1 MNSLHHTRARRGETL
16 VETLAAIL
24 VVSLTSVFLLT
35 SVMAAQRVNRRAG
48 EGDEQLRLE
57 QDVVER
63 RSDGKQST
71 VQIGKQSTVQ
81 IGKQS
86 TVQIGGG
93 SYPVI
98 RYGEGEALQ
107 GYVLQSEEGAG

>member
-35 SVMAAQRVNRRAG
+35 SVMAAQRVNRQAG

-63 RSDGKQST
+63 RENGKAGT
-71 VQIGKQSTVQ
+71 VQV
-81 IGKQS
+81 
-86 TVQIGGG
+86 G
-93 SYPVI
+93 SSRYDVI
-98 RYGEGEALQ
+98 RYGEGKALQ

>member
-1 MNSLHHTRARRGETL
+1 MNDLHHARVRRGETL

-63 RSDGKQST
+63 RQNGKKST
-71 VQIGKQSTVQ
+71 VQIGTSQ
-81 IGKQS
+81 
-86 TVQIGGG
+86 
-93 SYPVI
+93 YDVI

-107 GYVLQSEEGAG
+107 GYILQSEEEAG

>member
-35 SVMAAQRVNRRAG
+35 SIMAAQRVNRRAG
-48 EGDEQLRLE
+48 EADEQLRLE
-57 QDVVER
+57 QDAVER
-63 RSDGKQST
+63 RENGKLGT
-71 VQIGKQSTVQ
+71 VQV
-81 IGKQS
+81 
-86 TVQIGGG
+86 G
-93 SYPVI
+93 SSQYDVI

>member
-35 SVMAAQRVNRRAG
+35 SVMAAQRVNRQAG

-63 RSDGKQST
+63 RSD
-71 VQIGKQSTVQ
+71 GKQSTVQ

>member
-1 MNSLHHTRARRGETL
+1 MRAKRTSRGETL

-35 SVMAAQRVNRRAG
+35 SVMAAQRVNRQAG

-63 RSDGKQST
+63 RSD
-71 VQIGKQSTVQ
+71 GKQSTVQ

>member
-35 SVMAAQRVNRRAG
+35 SIMAAQRVNRQAG

-63 RSDGKQST
+63 RENGKAGT
-71 VQIGKQSTVQ
+71 VQV
-81 IGKQS
+81 
-86 TVQIGGG
+86 G
-93 SYPVI
+93 SSRYDVI
-98 RYGEGEALQ
+98 RYGEGKALQ
-107 GYVLQSEEGAG
+107 GYVLQREEGAG

>member
-81 IGKQS
+81 IG
-86 TVQIGGG
+86 GG

>member
-1 MNSLHHTRARRGETL
+1 MRAKRTSRGETL

-35 SVMAAQRVNRRAG
+35 SVMAAQRVNRQAG

-63 RSDGKQST
+63 RENGKAGT
-71 VQIGKQSTVQ
+71 VQV
-81 IGKQS
+81 
-86 TVQIGGG
+86 G
-93 SYPVI
+93 SSRYDVI
-98 RYGEGEALQ
+98 RYGEGKALQ

>member
-35 SVMAAQRVNRRAG
+35 SIMAAQRVNRQAG

-63 RSDGKQST
+63 RENGKPGT
-71 VQIGKQSTVQ
+71 VQV
-81 IGKQS
+81 
-86 TVQIGGG
+86 G
-93 SYPVI
+93 SSQYDVI

>member
-1 MNSLHHTRARRGETL
+1 MRAKRTSRGETL

-35 SVMAAQRVNRRAG
+35 SVMAAQRVNRQAG

-63 RSDGKQST
+63 RSDGKP
-71 VQIGKQSTVQ
+71 GTVQ

>member
-35 SVMAAQRVNRRAG
+35 SIMAAQRVNRRAG

-81 IGKQS
+81 
-86 TVQIGGG
+86 VG
-93 SYPVI
+93 SSRYDVI

>member
-35 SVMAAQRVNRRAG
+35 SVMAAQRVNRQAG
-48 EGDEQLRLE
+48 EADEQLRLE

-71 VQIGKQSTVQ
+71 VQIGSSQ
-81 IGKQS
+81 
-86 TVQIGGG
+86 
-93 SYPVI
+93 YDVI

-107 GYVLQSEEGAG
+107 GYVLQREEGAG

>member
-35 SVMAAQRVNRRAG
+35 SIMAAQRVNRRAG
-48 EGDEQLRLE
+48 EADEQLRLE
-57 QDVVER
+57 QETVER
-63 RSDGKQST
+63 RENGKPGT
-71 VQIGKQSTVQ
+71 VQV
-81 IGKQS
+81 
-86 TVQIGGG
+86 G
-93 SYPVI
+93 SSQYDVI

>member
-35 SVMAAQRVNRRAG
+35 SIMAAQRVNRRAG

-63 RSDGKQST
+63 WSDGKQGTVQVGKQST
-71 VQIGKQSTVQ
+71 VQV
-81 IGKQS
+81 
-86 TVQIGGG
+86 G
-93 SYPVI
+93 SSRYDVI
-98 RYGEGEALQ
+98 RYGEGKALQ

>member
-35 SVMAAQRVNRRAG
+35 SVMAAQRVNRQAG

-57 QDVVER
+57 QDVVAAGQTANR
-63 RSDGKQST
+63 APF
-71 VQIGKQSTVQ
+71 
-81 IGKQS
+81 
-86 TVQIGGG
+86 G
-93 SYPVI
+93 SAAAPI
-98 RYGEGEALQ
+98 P
-107 GYVLQSEEGAG
+107 

>member
-71 VQIGKQSTVQ
+71 VQL
-81 IGKQS
+81 GKQS

>member
-1 MNSLHHTRARRGETL
+1 MRAKRTSRGETL

-35 SVMAAQRVNRRAG
+35 SVMAAQRVNRQAG

-63 RSDGKQST
+63 RENGKAGT
-71 VQIGKQSTVQ
+71 VQV
-81 IGKQS
+81 
-86 TVQIGGG
+86 G
-93 SYPVI
+93 SSRYDVI
-98 RYGEGEALQ
+98 RYG
-107 GYVLQSEEGAG
+107 

>member
-35 SVMAAQRVNRRAG
+35 SIMAAQRVNRRAG
-48 EGDEQLRLE
+48 EADEQLRLE

-63 RSDGKQST
+63 RENGKPGT
-71 VQIGKQSTVQ
+71 VQV
-81 IGKQS
+81 
-86 TVQIGGG
+86 G
-93 SYPVI
+93 SSQYDVI
-98 RYGEGEALQ
+98 RYGEGKDLQ

>member
-1 MNSLHHTRARRGETL
+1 MRAKRTSRGETL

-35 SVMAAQRVNRRAG
+35 SVMAAQRVNRQAG

-57 QDVVER
+57 QDAVER
-63 RSDGKQST
+63 RESGKP
-71 VQIGKQSTVQ
+71 GTVQ

-93 SYPVI
+93 SYPGI
-98 RYGEGEALQ
+98 RYGEGKALQ

>member
-35 SVMAAQRVNRRAG
+35 SIMAAQQVNRRAG
-48 EGDEQLRLE
+48 EADEQLRLE
-57 QDVVER
+57 QDAVER
-63 RSDGKQST
+63 REN
-71 VQIGKQSTVQ
+71 GKQSTVQ

>member
-35 SVMAAQRVNRRAG
+35 SVMAAQRVNRQAG

-57 QDVVER
+57 QDAVER
-63 RSDGKQST
+63 RSDGKPGT
-71 VQIGKQSTVQ
+71 VQIGS
-81 IGKQS
+81 S
-86 TVQIGGG
+86 R
-93 SYPVI
+93 YDVI
-98 RYGEGEALQ
+98 RYGEGKALQ

>member
-35 SVMAAQRVNRRAG
+35 SIMAAQRVNRRAG

-81 IGKQS
+81 IG
-86 TVQIGGG
+86 GG

>member
-35 SVMAAQRVNRRAG
+35 SIMAAQRVNRRAG
-48 EGDEQLRLE
+48 EADEQLRLE
-57 QDVVER
+57 QDAVER
-63 RSDGKQST
+63 RENGKPGT
-71 VQIGKQSTVQ
+71 VQV
-81 IGKQS
+81 
-86 TVQIGGG
+86 G
-93 SYPVI
+93 SSRYDVI
-98 RYGEGEALQ
+98 HYGEGEALQ

>member
-35 SVMAAQRVNRRAG
+35 SIMAAQRVNRRAG
-48 EGDEQLRLE
+48 EADEQLRLE

-63 RSDGKQST
+63 RENRAPFRSAPPGM
-71 VQIGKQSTVQ
+71 V
-81 IGKQS
+81 
-86 TVQIGGG
+86 
-93 SYPVI
+93 
-98 RYGEGEALQ
+98 
-107 GYVLQSEEGAG
+107 

>member
-35 SVMAAQRVNRRAG
+35 SIMAAQRVNRRAG
-48 EGDEQLRLE
+48 EADEQLRLE
-57 QDVVER
+57 QDAVER
-63 RSDGKQST
+63 RENGKAGT
-71 VQIGKQSTVQ
+71 VQV
-81 IGKQS
+81 
-86 TVQIGGG
+86 G
-93 SYPVI
+93 SSQYDVI
-98 RYGEGEALQ
+98 RYGEGKALQ

>member
-48 EGDEQLRLE
+48 EADEQLRLE
-57 QDVVER
+57 QDAVER
-63 RSDGKQST
+63 RENGKQST
-71 VQIGKQSTVQ
+71 VEISSVKGTSR
-81 IGKQS
+81 
-86 TVQIGGG
+86 
-93 SYPVI
+93 YDVI
-98 RYGEGEALQ
+98 RYGEGDALQ
-107 GYVLQSEEGAG
+107 GYVLQSEGGAG

>member
-35 SVMAAQRVNRRAG
+35 SIMAAQRENRRAG
-48 EGDEQLRLE
+48 EADEQLRLE
-57 QDVVER
+57 QDAVER
-63 RSDGKQST
+63 RENGKPGT
-71 VQIGKQSTVQ
+71 VQV
-81 IGKQS
+81 
-86 TVQIGGG
+86 G
-93 SYPVI
+93 SSQYGVI

>member
-1 MNSLHHTRARRGETL
+1 MRAKRTSRGETL

-35 SVMAAQRVNRRAG
+35 SVMAAQRVNRQAG

-71 VQIGKQSTVQ
+71 VQIG
-81 IGKQS
+81 
-86 TVQIGGG
+86 GG
-93 SYPVI
+93 SPLLTTLTVKTLLG
-98 RYGEGEALQ
+98 RRVAD
-107 GYVLQSEEGAG
+107 

>member
-35 SVMAAQRVNRRAG
+35 SIMAAQRVNRRAG
-48 EGDEQLRLE
+48 EADEQLRLE

-63 RSDGKQST
+63 RENGKPGT
-71 VQIGKQSTVQ
+71 VQV
-81 IGKQS
+81 
-86 TVQIGGG
+86 G
-93 SYPVI
+93 SSQYDVI

>member
-81 IGKQS
+81 IG
-86 TVQIGGG
+86 GG

-107 GYVLQSEEGAG
+107 GYVLQSAEGAG

>member
-35 SVMAAQRVNRRAG
+35 SIMAAQRVNRRAG
-48 EGDEQLRLE
+48 EADEQLRLE
-57 QDVVER
+57 QDAVER
-63 RSDGKQST
+63 RENGKPGT
-71 VQIGKQSTVQ
+71 VRV
-81 IGKQS
+81 
-86 TVQIGGG
+86 G
-93 SYPVI
+93 SSQYDVI
-98 RYGEGEALQ
+98 RYGEGEAIQ